1 MLKNY
6 HTHTW
11 RCHHASGTEREY
23 IEAAI
28 ARGFKVLG
36 FSDHVPVPDFPN
48 GYQSGFRMDADQA
61 GEYVATLLKLKHAYA
76 EDIDILIGYE
86 AEYYP
91 ELFAE
96 QLDFL
101 RSFSFDYLLLGQ
113 HNIKNEYDSDR
124 SLHTPTADCGLL
136 REYVDQVIEGLETG
150 AFAYLA
156 HPDLIPFVG
165 DDEDYAA
172 EMSRLCVAAREMN
185 IPLECNL
192 LGVRDHRNY
201 PDRRFWRVAAAEG
214 CTAILG
220 CDAHGVSGILDT
232 DGPKRARRFLRRCG
246 MKNFTEDIRLS
257 NDRQD

>member
-192 LGVRDHRNY
+192 LGVRDHRN
-201 PDRRFWRVAAAEG
+201 
-214 CTAILG
+214 
-220 CDAHGVSGILDT
+220 
-232 DGPKRARRFLRRCG
+232 
-246 MKNFTEDIRLS
+246 
-257 NDRQD
+257 

>member
-11 RCHHASGTEREY
+11 RCRHASGTEREY

-28 ARGFKVLG
+28 TRGFKVLG
-36 FSDHVPVPDFPN
+36 FSDHVPVPNFPN
-48 GYQSGFRMDADQA
+48 GFKSGFRMDADQTA
-61 GEYVATLLKLKHAYA
+61 DYIATLKELKRAYA
-76 EDIDILIGYE
+76 DDIEILVGYE

-91 ELFAE
+91 ALFDE
-96 QLDFL
+96 QLAFL

-113 HNIKNEYDSDR
+113 HMIKNEYDSDR
-124 SLHTPTADCGLL
+124 SLHAETADRSLL
-136 REYVDQVIEGLETG
+136 REYVDQVIAGLKTG
-150 AFAYLA
+150 MFAYLA

-165 DDEDYAA
+165 SDEDYAA
-172 EMSRLCVAAREMN
+172 EMSRLCVAAREMD

-201 PDRRFWRVAAAEG
+201 PCERFWRLAAAED

-220 CDAHGVSGILDT
+220 CDAHDVSGILDT
-232 DGPKRARRFLRRCG
+232 DGPKRALRFLHHCG
-246 MKNFTEDIRLS
+246 VKHITEDIRMTG
-257 NDRQD
+257 R